1 MTTGMPA
8 PWFVSEGASAEMI
21 GSGEPRLRHY
31 RGGDGSWSTSA
42 AAFLRRL
49 RPATTRLPVLGR

>member
-8 PWFVSEGASAEMI
+8 PWFVSEGVSAEMI
-21 GSGEPRLRHY
+21 GTGEPRLRQY
-31 RGGDGSWSTSA
+31 RGGDGSWFSSV

-49 RPATTRLPVLGR
+49 RPATTRVPALGR